1 MISREQGASTIS
13 RRCIY
18 VAPSNSGDRLGPAF
32 VGTRNPPLG
41 RRLQWRGTKA
51 VTSQQTGQCH
61 TAFLFW
67 WRQRRSQYG
76 AIQSGAASFSIW
88 PCDEDERSPRWRW
101 PGDWPFVSSGCG
113 VSSRITSSGQ
123 SSVRTRASARN
134 RRWSAIEH
142 RAIDW
147 AACSPLPGS
156 SK

>member
-101 PGDWPFVSSGCG
+101 PGDWPSLVCN
-113 VSSRITSSGQ
+113 RTSSYRLG
-123 SSVRTRASARN
+123 SLLPFAGEFEIAIMIEVGPKRCMGRTDIRTCN
-134 RRWSAIEH
+134 
-142 RAIDW
+142 
-147 AACSPLPGS
+147 
-156 SK
+156 